1 MNNMKQKLVNKMK
14 AKMVKSISEIA
25 LQTGESIGNRG
36 CVGFVYEPKVPMAV
50 LMEAVEKK

>member
-1 MNNMKQKLVNKMK
+1 MKQNLVNKMK